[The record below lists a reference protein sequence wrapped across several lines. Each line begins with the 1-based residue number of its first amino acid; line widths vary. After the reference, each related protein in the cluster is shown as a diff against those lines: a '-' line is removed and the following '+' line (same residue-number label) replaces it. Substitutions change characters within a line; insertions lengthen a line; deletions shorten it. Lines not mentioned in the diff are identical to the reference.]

1 MKKNKKKVIVVGS
14 GPGGVASAALLA
26 SRGFD
31 VDLFEKQATIG
42 GRCGGIRES
51 GYRFDI
57 GPTFLMMKF
66 LLDIVF
72 EETGASS
79 SQYLK
84 FKKLDPMYELRVG
97 AKTFRPSPDPDKTKE
112 SMEAFEPGSS
122 SRYDEFISKEKKR
135 FAHLLPCIQRDY
147 STWKKLISTDLMKSV
162 PYLGLGKSV
171 FDVLNGY
178 FKEEDLSLMFAFQS
192 KYLGMSAW
200 KCPGGFSMLSY
211 IEHAFGIYHTEG
223 GLAEIPLAFAKLA
236 EEQGAKIHTSLGVK
250 KILVENREVKGVELD
265 TGEKVYCDELVL
277 NADFAQ
283 ATRFLFPERFL
294 KKYTPKKLD
303 SMQYSCST
311 FMIHLG
317 LDILYPLEHHTIIFA
332 DEYRKNVED
341 VFERHQISQ
350 DFSFYVRNA
359 SVTDPTL
366 APPGHSSLYILVPVP
381 NLDGAANWQETRDS
395 YEKLVLKKVAEKLGL
410 TDLEKHIRVKRV
422 IDPQDWATGLDI
434 YKGATFNLSHN
445 LSQLAFWRPRNK
457 FEEVDRCYLVG
468 GGTHPGSG
476 LPTILESAR
485 ISSNL
490 ISNKY
495 DVSYIT
501 KEVVL

>member
-1 MKKNKKKVIVVGS
+1 MKKNKKKIIVVGS

-26 SRGFD
+26 SRGFQ
-31 VDLFEKQATIG
+31 VDLFEKQKTIG
-42 GRCGGIRES
+42 GRCGSIQES

-72 EETGASS
+72 EEAGASS

-97 AKTFRPSPDPDKTKE
+97 EKRFRPSPDSDKTKE
-112 SMEAFEPGSS
+112 SMESFEPGSS
-122 SRYDEFISKEKKR
+122 SRYDDFIKNEKKR

-147 STWKKLISTDLMKSV
+147 SSWKKLFSIDLMKSV

-178 FKEEDLSLMFAFQS
+178 FKKEDLALMFSFQS

-223 GLAEIPLAFAKLA
+223 GLAEIPLAFTKLA
-236 EEQGAKIHTSLGVK
+236 KEHGANIHTSTGVK
-250 KILVENREVKGVELD
+250 KVLIENRAVTGVELEN
-265 TGEKVYCDELVL
+265 GEKVECDELIL

-283 ATRFLFPERFL
+283 AARFLFPERIL

-303 SMQYSCST
+303 EMQYSCST

-332 DEYRKNVED
+332 NEYRKNVED
-341 VFERHQISQ
+341 VFERHHISE

-359 SVTDPTL
+359 SVSDPTL
-366 APPGHSSLYILVPVP
+366 APPGHSSIYVLVPVP
-381 NLDGAANWQETRDS
+381 NLDGNVDWKTKRDE
-395 YEKLVLKKVAEKLGL
+395 YEKLVLKRMADELGL
-410 TDLEKHIRVKRV
+410 KDLEKHIRVKKV
-422 IDPQDWATGLDI
+422 IDPNDWATGLDI

-445 LSQLAFWRPRNK
+445 YGQLAFWRPRNK

-485 ISSNL
+485 ISSNM

-495 DVSYIT
+495 DVSFIT